1 MQGLAHLLTI
11 SFLVGLV
18 CLAGF
23 GCVPQGGASGAS
35 GQSADLA
42 GTYRAQVDGESFEL
56 VLAPDG
62 RGTINGTPG
71 TWQLQYGQ
79 VVLSDGTDTVLA
91 RMQGRD
97 LVIDMPEGSVVF
109 VRQGGAAVS
118 QAPAVGPGPAIG
130 YGSPNVTPPAPAKPF
145 EPTGTLAG
153 EVVTPAGTGAEFTVP
168 DGWTHGPK
176 READGSEVYALAPE
190 GGGAGIVISRRPL
203 SPAEAAQRPS
213 ALLTQALQQ
222 LLQGV
227 PVTPVVAA
235 EDLTVAGQP
244 AARTIVRGQHNGQ
257 ELELYAAGVVAHGYG
272 FLLASMY
279 PASSAEKIRPAF
291 ETVLSTFRGS
301 VPPENTEL
309 RTRLLGCWE
318 QYEGNTDRTGSTSS
332 SRKLG
337 LQADGTYWWR
347 SRSSVSA
354 EGAGS
359 VSSGSSDQGRFRV
372 EGNTVLTTSDK
383 GEVGSYTVAL
393 QGLALFVNGEKYLPC
408 SR

>member
-1 MQGLAHLLTI
+1 MQGVTQLLTI
-11 SFLVGLV
+11 SSLV

-23 GCVPQGGASGAS
+23 GCVPPGGGAGAA

-42 GTYRAQVDGESFEL
+42 GTYRAEVEGESYEL

-71 TWQLQYGQ
+71 SWQLQYGQ
-79 VVLSDGTDTVLA
+79 VLLSDGQDTVLA

-97 LVIDMPEGSVVF
+97 LVIDMPEGTVVF
-109 VRQGGAAVS
+109 VRQAGAAVGP
-118 QAPAVGPGPAIG
+118 AAAVGYGPTGMA
-130 YGSPNVTPPAPAKPF
+130 PPAAAQPF

-153 EVVTPAGTGAEFTVP
+153 EVVAPAGTGAEFTVP
-168 DGWTHGPK
+168 DGWTHGPR
-176 READGSEVYALAPE
+176 READGSEVYALSPE

-203 SPAEAAQRPS
+203 SPAQAAQRPS
-213 ALLTQALQQ
+213 ALLNEALQQ

-244 AARTIVRGQHNGQ
+244 AARTIVRGQQNGQ

-279 PASSAEKIRPAF
+279 PTSSADQIRPAF

-309 RTRLLGCWE
+309 RAQLLGCWK
-318 QYEGNTDRTGSTSS
+318 QYSGNTDRSGSTSS

-337 LQADGTYWWR
+337 LQPDGTYWWR
-347 SRSSVSA
+347 SSSHVSA

-372 EGNTVLTTSDK
+372 EGNTVLTTSDN

-393 QGLALFVNGEKYLPC
+393 QGRALFVNGEKYLPC
-408 SR
+408 N